1 MNTKFLSLPLVL
13 QLHDKQLVRFGG
25 ASGIR
30 DEGMLESAIAQP
42 KATFEGQFLHPTV
55 FDQAAAYLFHICQN
69 HPFIDGNKRTAL
81 SACLVFLGMNGYKIT
96 TPTNNLY
103 DLTIQ
108 IAEGKLDKDAIVEE
122 LRLLIK

>member
-1 MNTKFLSLPLVL
+1 MTTKFLSLPLVL

-42 KATFEGQFLHPTV
+42 KATFEGQFLHPTL

-69 HPFIDGNKRTAL
+69 HPFIRRAFNLRAL
-81 SACLVFLGMNGYKIT
+81 LWG
-96 TPTNNLY
+96 
-103 DLTIQ
+103 
-108 IAEGKLDKDAIVEE
+108 
-122 LRLLIK
+122 